1 MEIAVHGRHV
11 AIPAKLRQVAEEKVG
26 HLGKYLEGME
36 RAEVRF
42 YEERNPRIAEPVG
55 CEVTIAGH
63 GHVVRAKA
71 TGAEFTAAL
80 DRVVDKSAHQLTRL
94 KKKLVGRSHPHH
106 GHRYERA
113 GAGAPA
119 ELDGI
124 GKASRNNGTKRDNGS
139 RADGVEEDEDVIDGD
154 LGLRIVRIK
163 QFSLKPMTPEE
174 AVLQMDLLSHDFFVF
189 SNAETERPA
198 VVYRR
203 ADGDFGLI
211 DAH

>member
-11 AIPAKLRQVAEEKVG
+11 TVPASLKAMADEKIG

-42 YEERNPRIAEPVG
+42 MEERNPRITEPVA
-55 CEVTIAGH
+55 CEVTVTGH

-71 TGAEFTAAL
+71 TAPDFATAL
-80 DRVVDKSAHQLTRL
+80 DKVVDKIAHQLTRL

-106 GHRYERA
+106 GHRFERA

-124 GKASRNNGTKRDNGS
+124 GKAARQNGNG
-139 RADGVEEDEDVIDGD
+139 RTDGTSPDEVVEEVMEGD
-154 LGLRIVRIK
+154 LGLRIVRTK
-163 QFSLKPMTPEE
+163 QFSIKPMTPEE
-174 AVLQMDLLSHDFFVF
+174 AILQMELLSHDFFVF
-189 SNAETERPA
+189 SNAETDRPA

-211 DAH
+211 DAR

>member
-11 AIPAKLRQVAEEKVG
+11 PVPAKLKLVAEEKIG
-26 HLGKYLEGME
+26 HLAKYLEGME

-55 CEVTIAGH
+55 CEVTVTGH
-63 GHVVRAKA
+63 GHAVRAKA
-71 TGAEFTAAL
+71 TGSDFTAAL
-80 DRVVDKSAHQLTRL
+80 DKVVDKVAHQLSRL
-94 KKKLVGRSHPHH
+94 KEKLVGRSHPHH

-124 GKASRNNGTKRDNGS
+124 GKAARDNGLA
-139 RADGVEEDEDVIDGD
+139 RRNGAATGADEASDDD
-154 LGLRIVRIK
+154 LGLRIVRSK
-163 QFSLKPMTPEE
+163 QFTFKPMTPEE

-189 SNAETERPA
+189 SNVETDRAA

-211 DAH
+211 DAQ

>member
-1 MEIAVHGRHV
+1 MEIAVHGRHIAV
-11 AIPAKLRQVAEEKVG
+11 PATLKQVAEEKIG

-42 YEERNPRIAEPVG
+42 FEERNPRITEPVG
-55 CEVTIAGH
+55 CEVTVAGH

-71 TGAEFTAAL
+71 TDVDYTAAL
-80 DRVVDKSAHQLTRL
+80 DKVVDKVAHQLTRL

-124 GKASRNNGTKRDNGS
+124 GKAARQNGTS
-139 RADGVEEDEDVIDGD
+139 RSTLDDEGEDVSEEQGM
-154 LGLRIVRIK
+154 RIVRAK
-163 QFSLKPMTPEE
+163 QFSIKPMTPEE
-174 AVLQMDLLSHDFFVF
+174 AVLQMDLLSHDFFLF
-189 SNAETERPA
+189 STKPA

-211 DAH
+211 DAG

>member
-11 AIPAKLRQVAEEKVG
+11 TIPADLKAMSEEKVG

-42 YEERNPRIAEPVG
+42 FEERNPRIAEPVG
-55 CEVTIAGH
+55 CEVTVAGH

-71 TGAEFTAAL
+71 TAADFATAL
-80 DRVVDKSAHQLTRL
+80 DKVVDKTANQLTRL

-106 GHRYERA
+106 GHRLDKA

-124 GKASRNNGTKRDNGS
+124 GKAARQNGNGL
-139 RADGVEEDEDVIDGD
+139 AIVPGEEDLVDEAMEGD
-154 LGLRIVRIK
+154 LGIRIVRSK
-163 QFSLKPMTPEE
+163 QFSIKPMTAEE
-174 AVLQMDLLSHDFFVF
+174 AILQMELLSHDFFVF
-189 SNAETERPA
+189 SNAETDRPA

-211 DAH
+211 DAR